1 MADKG
6 INRNFPPIRA
16 LKRGLTVL
24 QTLSQAKDATAQQIA
39 TRLQLPRP
47 TVIRILETLEEMGF
61 VERST
66 SDGTWRLMLYARSL
80 SDGYNDE
87 AWVRECAAPEIAKLG
102 KEILWPVDL
111 HTCQGDKMIVR
122 ESTHRTSPFSIMHG
136 MVGTQLQMLHT
147 SSGRAFLAFC
157 PESERTE
164 ILARLAQDETSGYDA
179 AQVHQMLAQTRRQ
192 GYGLRC
198 GELIKA
204 TNSFSVP
211 VYARERVQAVVTV
224 VWFVS
229 AMPVNEGVRKFLPL
243 ALECAETISRKC
255 QAYPDLSA
263 L

>member
-1 MADKG
+1 MADKS

-66 SDGTWRLMLYARSL
+66 SDGTWRLRLYARSL

-229 AMPVNEGVRKFLPL
+229 AMPVSEGVRKFLPL

-255 QAYPDLSA
+255 QAHPDLSA